1 MPEVDFEL
9 LPIAVASI
17 IPMVIGALWYSPLI
31 LGNQWLKYSGMTEK
45 DMTAKNPAMSY
56 GLTFLFN
63 IVLAVVL
70 FMFLSYAQIDSNME
84 ALKFALVVWAGFSL
98 TLGLPNHVFGNNH
111 VATFFI
117 YQAYQFVNI
126 VAMTLILVNL

>member
-1 MPEVDFEL
+1 MPEVELEL

-31 LGNQWLKYSGMTEK
+31 LGNQWLKYAGMTEK
-45 DMTAKNPAMSY
+45 DFSAKNPAVAY

-63 IVLAVVL
+63 IVLSVAL
-70 FMFLSYAQIDSNME
+70 FVFLAYASVDTNME
-84 ALKFALVVWAGFSL
+84 ALKFALMIWAGFSL
-98 TLGLPNHVFGNNH
+98 TLGFPNYIFGKNH

-117 YQAYQFVNI
+117 YQAYQ
-126 VAMTLILVNL
+126 LVNLVAMVLILANL